1 MGGVILDTSVLIE
14 AERGRFD
21 LAAFAAAH
29 PKTPIAIAAIT
40 VAELL
45 NGVARIDNPARRV
58 RLAGFTDAI
67 IAAVPVLPFGL
78 LEARRHAEAAVA
90 LSRQGKPIG
99 PHDLLIA
106 ATALAR
112 GFAVATRN
120 QEEFSR
126 VPGLEVIPTA

>member
-1 MGGVILDTSVLIE
+1 MGGVILDTSILIE
-14 AERGRFD
+14 AERGRLD
-21 LAAFAAAH
+21 LATFAAAH
-29 PKTPIAIAAIT
+29 PETPIAIAAIT

-45 NGVARIDNPARRV
+45 NGVARVGDPARQA
-58 RLAGFTDAI
+58 RLAAFLEAI
-67 IAAVPVLPFGL
+67 IVAIPVLPFGL

-106 ATALAR
+106 ATALAH

-126 VPGLEVIPTA
+126 VPGLEVAPAT